1 MFRPPIITGDTTINE
16 GDTLDLRCDTS
27 NSHLQP
33 QGQWFNED
41 GMLLI
46 DFSRLQIE
54 HIDRSEAGMYT
65 CRTNT
70 PNPDDST
77 NTTVTVVVQ
86 CESVSE

>member
-65 CRTNT
+65 CRTIT